1 MDLTR
6 CLGISSSVEGV
17 MARKEAAMNET
28 SVETVAQRLRSVEW
42 RQRRLQ
48 RGITMFLAGIP
59 ALARVGLICT
69 LIGVPWGGYSF
80 GVDVVMAQTESYQ
93 EKGGT
98 EGSQTPSFNLQDLD
112 SQLEQLLLEKT
123 PVTPFETKVHSKIRE
138 VRRKL
143 QEALLKAA
151 ASGSMR
157 FKDLSDDLVRIN
169 DNGEVQVYVIL
180 KEFSQESVTQLEG
193 LGLRVE
199 LTLPEHRLIQG
210 WVLYDALEAIAA
222 DDNVQQIRP
231 PDYMRHN
238 SGAVNSAGDA
248 VLQADAARST
258 FGVNGSG
265 VKVCVISDGVD
276 HLTSSV
282 ASGDLQSSP
291 PVQVLNNP
299 GGDEGTAMLE
309 IIHDL
314 APGAALAF
322 YGAPTSVDLVVGAI
336 ALRDAGC
343 QVIVDD
349 LISFGEPK
357 FEDGFVAQTVRQL
370 ANSGIVYVTAAG
382 NYAEE
387 HYFGNYRRLTG
398 QSFPT
403 PAYPA
408 VHNFSPSGT
417 DIGDT
422 FIIPPGGSVLVV
434 LQWNNEFGASA
445 DDFDL
450 FLYRSDN
457 LALLARSIQSQ
468 NGSGDPIE
476 LVLFTNTTGSPITA
490 FIAIAEYH
498 LVSNPSTIKLN
509 LIWDPGYPTQYVVP
523 EESIFGHAAV
533 NEILSVAAVNAA
545 TPTTIESYSSR
556 GPATIFFPNHETR
569 NVPKITAVDGV
580 QTRVGQLGFFPS
592 NPFFGT
598 SAAAPHVAAIAALLW
613 SAKPTLTSSQIVQT
627 LTQTA
632 VDLGAP
638 GFDTTFGFG
647 RVDAFQAVSSLGAT
661 LTVTKVGTGTGMVS
675 STPPGINCG
684 VTCTVDFAIG
694 AAVNLIATP
703 DPGSLFSGWGGACD
717 AAGNVTMDVDRACT
731 ATFSP
736 GPDLI
741 GTWNPVSQSCSK
753 GKCKLKGS
761 VRVVNQGTATAP
773 ASHLRVFLSDD
784 AVLDP
789 SDAVLKESKI
799 KKLKPGRGKTS
810 KIKVTLPLGVNAAG
824 KYLFALVDAFNAVAE
839 LTETNNVSMTGSIP

>member
-1 MDLTR
+1 MR
-6 CLGISSSVEGV
+6 
-17 MARKEAAMNET
+17 
-28 SVETVAQRLRSVEW
+28 
-42 RQRRLQ
+42 
-48 RGITMFLAGIP
+48 
-59 ALARVGLICT
+59 
-69 LIGVPWGGYSF
+69 
-80 GVDVVMAQTESYQ
+80 
-93 EKGGT
+93 
-98 EGSQTPSFNLQDLD
+98 
-112 SQLEQLLLEKT
+112 EKT
-123 PVTPFETKVHSKIRE
+123 PATPFETKVHSKIRE

-143 QEALLKAA
+143 QEALTEAPL
-151 ASGSMR
+151 SGSMR
-157 FKDLSDDLVRIN
+157 FKDLSDDLLRVN
-169 DNGEVQVYVIL
+169 EYGEVQVYVIL
-180 KEFSQESVTQLEG
+180 KEFSQETVTQLEG

-199 LTLPEHRLIQG
+199 LTLPEHQLIQG
-210 WVLYDALEAIAA
+210 WVHYDALEAIAA

-231 PDYMRHN
+231 PDYLRHN
-238 SGAVNSAGDA
+238 SGVVNSEGDA
-248 VLQADAARST
+248 VLRADAARST

-276 HLTSSV
+276 HLASSV
-282 ASGDLQSSP
+282 ASGDLPSAP
-291 PVQVLNNP
+291 PVQVLHNP

-322 YGAPTSVDLVVGAI
+322 HGGGATTATFVQAANVLQG
-336 ALRDAGC
+336 AGC

-349 LISFGEPK
+349 IIYVYEPK
-357 FEDGFVAQTVRQL
+357 FEDGFVAQAVRQL
-370 ANSGIVYVTAAG
+370 AINGIVYATSAG
-382 NYAEE
+382 NYAQQ
-387 HYFGNYRRLTG
+387 HYFAGYNRLTG
-398 QSFPT
+398 QNFPT
-403 PAYPA
+403 SAYPA
-408 VHNFSPSGT
+408 IHNFSPSGV

-422 FIIPPGGSVLVV
+422 FTVPPGGSVLVV
-434 LQWNNEFGASA
+434 LQWNNKFGAST

-450 FLYRSDN
+450 LLFRSDN
-457 LALLARSIQSQ
+457 LALLTLSAQPQ

-476 LVLFTNTTGSPITA
+476 ILSFTNTTGSPITA
-490 FIAIAEYH
+490 FIAIAEFH

-509 LIWDPGYPTQYVVP
+509 YISFPVNFPPARQYIVP
-523 EESIFGHAAV
+523 EESIFGYAAV

-545 TPTTIESYSSR
+545 TPTVIESYSSR
-556 GPATIFFPNHETR
+556 GPATIFFPNPETR

-580 QTRVGQLGFFPS
+580 QTRVGQLGFFS

-598 SAAAPHVAAIAALLW
+598 SAAAPHAAAIAALLW
-613 SAKPTLTSSQIVQT
+613 SAKPTLTSNQVIQT

-647 RVDAFQAVSSLGAT
+647 RADAFQAVSSLGAT
-661 LTVTKVGTGTGMVS
+661 LTVTKAGSGTGMVS

-684 VTCTVDFAIG
+684 VTCTADFAIG
-694 AAVNLIATP
+694 TAVNLIATP

-773 ASHLRVFLSDD
+773 ASHLRVLLSDD

-799 KKLKPGRGKTS
+799 KKLKLGRGKTS

-824 KYLFALVDAFNAVAE
+824 KYLFALVDAFNAVTE
-839 LTETNNVSMTGSIP
+839 LVETNNVSMSGPLP